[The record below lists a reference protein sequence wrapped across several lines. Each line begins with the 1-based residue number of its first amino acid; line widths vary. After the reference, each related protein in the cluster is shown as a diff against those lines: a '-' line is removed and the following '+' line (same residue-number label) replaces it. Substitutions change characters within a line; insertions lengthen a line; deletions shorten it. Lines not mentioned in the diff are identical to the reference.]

1 MQVIL
6 TRRLV
11 DVAQDVIISEVDCG
25 TILGIEIKALKDVEE
40 EREPLAERITGRFA
54 QEDVYDPRTEEVNY

>member
-11 DVAQDVIISEVDCG
+11 DVAQDVIISEEDCG
-25 TILGIEIKALKDVEE
+25 TILGIEITAIKDVEQ
-40 EREPLAERITGRFA
+40 EREPLGGKNHRPCMR
-54 QEDVYDPRTEEVNY
+54 RKML